1 MGSDWLLR
9 FRSERDLDRL
19 ETVSYR
25 VVSAVDNDFVKTTVS
40 RDIFN
45 PANVSQGR
53 QSVISSLIDPNVVQN
68 TTWRSDCRRQPSSLI
83 LRSTNTR

>member
-53 QSVISSLIDPNVVQN
+53 DFFIQFYLPECVQN

-83 LRSTNTR
+83 

>member
-1 MGSDWLLR
+1 MPLCRAQRINHSGSDWWLR

-53 QSVISSLIDPNVVQN
+53 QSYIQ
-68 TTWRSDCRRQPSSLI
+68 SD
-83 LRSTNTR
+83 

>member
-53 QSVISSLIDPNVVQN
+53 DFLSIFFYQNVFRIQLGDQIAADSLH
-68 TTWRSDCRRQPSSLI
+68 L
-83 LRSTNTR
+83 